1 MGEPT
6 QRDTLRSRVAIWAAA
21 LLLYSA
27 LSLAATWPLV
37 RELGSSLPRGTDVSA
52 TVPFAS
58 AWSLWWT
65 ADRVAAGFRNFWDA
79 PIFFPTRQ
87 TYAFS
92 EPLLLEGL
100 AAAPLQ
106 WLGATPVLALNLV
119 LLAALV
125 SNGAFALALLRG
137 LGLAPLAA
145 VAGGAMLCL
154 LPYVHH
160 ELGVLTLVPL
170 AGVLA
175 TLHALLAFSRR
186 ATPMRGLRLGVAFAA
201 AYLLCGQNA
210 LFLALVAG
218 PAALC
223 LVGRAQLAPRSL
235 VGALV
240 AAATAAVLLLPIA
253 SAQLEVRRTHGF
265 ARSPRMSALG
275 AAAPDAFW
283 LTPTA
288 PLLPFP
294 GVRTAPDPNQRALF
308 PGALKLALA
317 LAGLAWGL
325 RRADTRRFTAFL
337 FAMAAGAVALSLLPG
352 LQGGVAPILWLRDW
366 VPGLAQLR
374 SFWRASMLMQV
385 ATALLAAAGIEA
397 LARAAR
403 RPMHPAARRAAGSLV
418 IAIAVVA
425 SVELW
430 PPATGLS
437 PAPDREAWRPWLDW
451 IEQHVPPGAALV
463 HLPVPASEAVA
474 DYEETARAMLLAT
487 AHGRPLVNGYSS
499 YFPRGYRAFGR
510 FMRGCPTPA
519 AWTVLHGVGLRAL
532 SIRSSWLAADPRC
545 GPKEDLYRRTAV
557 FPELDVEVWEALSA
571 SPAGPGDTRGAPSA
585 TPRGGASTLRSAG

>member
-1 MGEPT
+1 MGEPP
-6 QRDTLRSRVAIWAAA
+6 QRDALRSRAAIWAAA
-21 LLLYSA
+21 LLLYSGLA
-27 LSLAATWPLV
+27 LAATWPLA

-65 ADRVAAGFRNFWDA
+65 ADRVAAGLRNFWDA
-79 PIFFPTRQ
+79 PIFFPTPQ
-87 TYAFS
+87 THVFS
-92 EPLLLEGL
+92 EPMLLEGL
-100 AAAPLQ
+100 AGAPLQ
-106 WLGATPVLALNLV
+106 WLGASPVLACNLI

-125 SNGAFALALLRG
+125 TNGAFALALLRG

-175 TLHALLAFSRR
+175 TLHALLAFSWR
-186 ATPMRGLRLGVAFAA
+186 ATPARGLRLGVAFAA

-210 LFLALVAG
+210 LFLVLVAG

-223 LVGRAQLAPRSL
+223 LASRAHLAPRSL
-235 VGALV
+235 AGVLV
-240 AAATAAVLLLPIA
+240 AAATAAVLLLPIV

-265 ARSPRMSALG
+265 ARSSRASALG
-275 AAAPDAFW
+275 AAAPGAFW

-294 GVRTAPDPNQRALF
+294 GVHTAPDPNQRALF

-337 FAMAAGAVALSLLPG
+337 FALAAGAVALSLLPG
-352 LQGGVAPILWLRDW
+352 LKGGASILWLRDW

-385 ATALLAAAGIEA
+385 ATALLAAEGIEA
-397 LARAAR
+397 LVRLAR
-403 RPMHPAARRAAGSLV
+403 RPLLPAARRAAGSFV

-430 PPATGLS
+430 PPAPGLS
-437 PAPDREAWRPWLDW
+437 PAPARKAWRPWLDW
-451 IEQHVPPGAALV
+451 IDQHVPPGEALV

-499 YFPRGYRAFGR
+499 YFPRSYRAFAR
-510 FMRGCPTPA
+510 FMRGCPAPA
-519 AWTVLHGVGLRAL
+519 AWALLNEVGLRVL
-532 SIRSSWLAADPRC
+532 SLRSSWLAADPSC
-545 GPKEDLYRRTAV
+545 GPAEALYRRAAS
-557 FPELDVEVWEALSA
+557 FPSLDVEVWEAVGAIQS
-571 SPAGPGDTRGAPSA
+571 GPGDTRGAP
-585 TPRGGASTLRSAG
+585 